1 MTFIEAIST
10 TLQPRSQT
18 AQAMQ
23 QRLQQGPV
31 NAAPRAAPVHTEQAV
46 APSQAMES
54 ARLMMESRDAQH
66 SNVPITG
73 RTSLSSLS
81 SGSLAAAYLTEMR
94 LQQELADVQESM
106 AK

>member
-1 MTFIEAIST
+1 MTYIDT
-10 TLQPRSQT
+10 TATNAQPRSQT

-23 QRLQQGPV
+23 QRLQHGPA
-31 NAAPRAAPVHTEQAV
+31 NAAPRATTVHTEQAV
-46 APSQAMES
+46 RPSQAMES
-54 ARLMMESRDAQH
+54 ARLMMESRSSQH

-73 RTSLSSLS
+73 KTSLSSLS
-81 SGSLAAAYLTEMR
+81 SGSLVAAYLTEMR